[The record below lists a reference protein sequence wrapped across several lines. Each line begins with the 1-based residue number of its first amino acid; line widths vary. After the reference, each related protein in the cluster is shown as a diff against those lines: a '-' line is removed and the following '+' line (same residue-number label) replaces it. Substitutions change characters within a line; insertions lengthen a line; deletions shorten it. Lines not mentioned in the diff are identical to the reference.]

1 MFVLYTLLILAEICG
16 VGGKQLFGPI
26 GNGLRL
32 AGEEAQGLGL
42 VGEAQTAD
50 EVSVVVKPLHSVDH
64 VFGLRQGEYAAGEG
78 KTNHFHRCEMLAS
91 VGVTLFGQSTSSHT
105 ADAAAKVECGN
116 QRPCRVLLLR
126 NVADHLLGIDV
137 CAKSAVSFQIKQ
149 LESELDCL
157 LFERITDLIVTL
169 DNHVYR
175 SDYVIAK
182 EEPVSMHF
190 VTGAGS
196 SFAGNRDL
204 SVQEIARC
212 PFILTEKHMGYRR
225 SFDEELSR
233 RSLEVVPILEIGRT
247 DLITDL
253 LEQRFA
259 VSYLP
264 DFVTERK
271 VKEGKL
277 VYLQVSDFKTDIWKQ
292 LIYHKNKWISRS
304 FHALIEYINVMEF
317 GDRGGRRA

>member
-1 MFVLYTLLILAEICG
+1 MEIRNLITFVQVAELNNFT
-16 VGGKQLFGPI
+16 K
-26 GNGLRL
+26 
-32 AGEEAQGLGL
+32 
-42 VGEAQTAD
+42 
-50 EVSVVVKPLHSVDH
+50 
-64 VFGLRQGEYAAGEG
+64 AA
-78 KTNHFHRCEMLAS
+78 RALDYS
-91 VGVTLFGQSTSSHT
+91 QST
-105 ADAAAKVECGN
+105 
-116 QRPCRVLLLR
+116 
-126 NVADHLLGIDV
+126 
-137 CAKSAVSFQIKQ
+137 VSFQIKQ
-149 LESELDCL
+149 LETELGCL
-157 LFERITDLIVTL
+157 LFERINHTVTL
-169 DNHVYR
+169 TERGREVLEYAKQICHLTDEFEQNMRVPHEINGFLRVVTPDSVCEDMILANYVDFHRKYPNIALKFTTANTDDMFRILDHNEADLMLTLDSHVYR

-196 SFAGNRDL
+196 PFAGKRDL
-204 SVQEIARC
+204 SVEEIARC

-225 SFDEELSR
+225 SFDEELAR

-253 LEQRFA
+253 LEQRVA

-292 LIYHKNKWISRS
+292 LIYHKNKWMSRS
-304 FHALIEYINVMEF
+304 FHALIEYIKVMEF